1 MGKTDNYKVSLKP
14 GCDEIVEK
22 KSRFIANVLPVQSV
36 QEAEEQIAAFQKK
49 FWDARHNCYAFV
61 IGSDFGTT
69 RCSDNGEPSG
79 TAGRPI
85 HGQLLSKDLTDT
97 LIIVIR
103 YFGGIKLGVSG
114 LINAYKTAAKDAL
127 DNNTI
132 VERFVEEDYQLH
144 FPPLSMNKVMQLL
157 KRETVKITDQQY
169 DTDCII
175 RFTVQKR
182 DADNL
187 LEALRKVDGAVVEAA
202 I

>member
-1 MGKTDNYKVSLKP
+1 MFDYTYRTIAKESEGLYK
-14 GCDEIVEK
+14 EK
-22 KSRFIANVLPVQSV
+22 GSRFIALAYPVRTEEEVKQHV
-36 QEAEEQIAAFQKK
+36 AEVKK
-49 FWDARHNCYAFV
+49 KYYDARHHCYAY
-61 IGSDFGTT
+61 ILGANKDAY
-69 RCSDNGEPSG
+69 RMNDDGEPSG

-132 VERFVEEDYQLH
+132 VEKFVEEDYQLR

-157 KRETVKITDQQY
+157 KRDTVKITDQQY

>member
-1 MGKTDNYKVSLKP
+1 MFDYTYRTIAKESEGLYK
-14 GCDEIVEK
+14 EK
-22 KSRFIANVLPVQSV
+22 GSRFIALAYPVRTEEEVKQHV
-36 QEAEEQIAAFQKK
+36 AEVKK
-49 FWDARHNCYAFV
+49 KYYDARHHCYAY
-61 IGSDFGTT
+61 ILGANKDAY
-69 RCSDNGEPSG
+69 RMNDDGEPSG

-132 VERFVEEDYQLH
+132 VEKFVEEDYQLR

-157 KRETVKITDQQY
+157 KRDTVKITDQQY

-187 LEALRKVDGAVVEAA
+187 LEALQKVDGAVVGM
-202 I
+202 

>member
-1 MGKTDNYKVSLKP
+1 MFDYTYRTIAKESEGLYK
-14 GCDEIVEK
+14 EK
-22 KSRFIANVLPVQSV
+22 GSRFIALAYPVRT
-36 QEAEEQIAAFQKK
+36 EEEVKQHVADVKK
-49 FWDARHNCYAFV
+49 KYYDARHHCYAY
-61 IGSDFGTT
+61 ILGANKDAY
-69 RCSDNGEPSG
+69 RMNDDGEPSG

-202 I
+202 V

>member
-1 MGKTDNYKVSLKP
+1 MFDFTYRTIAKESEGLYK
-14 GCDEIVEK
+14 EK
-22 KSRFIANVLPVQSV
+22 GSRFIALAYPVRT
-36 QEAEEQIAAFQKK
+36 EEEVKQHVTEVKK
-49 FWDARHNCYAFV
+49 KYYDARHHCYAY
-61 IGSDFGTT
+61 ILGTNKDAY
-69 RCSDNGEPSG
+69 RMNDDGEPSG

-132 VERFVEEDYQLH
+132 VEKFVEEDYQLH

-157 KRETVKITDQQY
+157 KRETVKITNQQY

-202 I
+202 V

>member
-1 MGKTDNYKVSLKP
+1 MFNYTYRTIAKESEGLYK
-14 GCDEIVEK
+14 EK
-22 KSRFIANVLPVQSV
+22 GSRFIALAYPVRT
-36 QEAEEQIAAFQKK
+36 EEEVKQHVADVKK
-49 FWDARHNCYAFV
+49 KYYDARHHCYAY
-61 IGSDFGTT
+61 ILGANKDAY
-69 RCSDNGEPSG
+69 RMNDDGEPSG

-132 VERFVEEDYQLH
+132 VEKFVEEDYQLR

-175 RFTVQKR
+175 RFSVQKR

-187 LEALRKVDGAVVEAA
+187 LEALRKVEGAVVEAA

>member
-1 MGKTDNYKVSLKP
+1 MFNYTYRTIAKESEGLYK
-14 GCDEIVEK
+14 EK
-22 KSRFIANVLPVQSV
+22 GSRFIALAYPVRT
-36 QEAEEQIAAFQKK
+36 EEEVKQHVADVKK
-49 FWDARHNCYAFV
+49 KYYDARHHCYAY
-61 IGSDFGTT
+61 ILGANKDAY
-69 RCSDNGEPSG
+69 RMNDDGEPSG

-132 VERFVEEDYQLH
+132 VEKFVEEDYQLR

-157 KRETVKITDQQY
+157 KRDTVKITDQQY

-187 LEALRKVDGAVVEAA
+187 LEALRKVDVAVVGM
-202 I
+202 

>member
-1 MGKTDNYKVSLKP
+1 MFNYTYRTIAKESEGLYK
-14 GCDEIVEK
+14 EK
-22 KSRFIANVLPVQSV
+22 GSRFIALAYPVRTEEEVKQHV
-36 QEAEEQIAAFQKK
+36 AEVKK
-49 FWDARHNCYAFV
+49 KYYDARHHCYAY
-61 IGSDFGTT
+61 ILGANKDAY
-69 RCSDNGEPSG
+69 RMNDDGEPSG

-85 HGQLLSKDLTDT
+85 HGQLLSNDLTDT

-132 VERFVEEDYQLH
+132 VEKFVEEDYQLR

-182 DADNL
+182 DTDNL

-202 I
+202 V

>member
-1 MGKTDNYKVSLKP
+1 MFDFTYRTIAKESEGLYK
-14 GCDEIVEK
+14 EK
-22 KSRFIANVLPVQSV
+22 GSRFIALAYPVRTEEEVKQHV
-36 QEAEEQIAAFQKK
+36 AEVKK
-49 FWDARHNCYAFV
+49 KYYDARHHCYAY
-61 IGSDFGTT
+61 ILGPNKDAY
-69 RCSDNGEPSG
+69 RQNDDGEPSG

-85 HGQLLSKDLTDT
+85 HGQLLSNDLTDT

-132 VERFVEEDYQLH
+132 VERFVEENYEIH
-144 FPPLSMNKVMQLL
+144 FPPLGMNKVMQLL
-157 KRETVKITDQQY
+157 KRDTVKITDQQY

-182 DADNL
+182 DADAL
-187 LEALRKVDGAVVEAA
+187 LEALQKVEGASITPA
-202 I
+202 

>member
-1 MGKTDNYKVSLKP
+1 MFDYTYRTIAKESEGLYK
-14 GCDEIVEK
+14 EK
-22 KSRFIANVLPVQSV
+22 GSRFIALAYPVRT
-36 QEAEEQIAAFQKK
+36 EEEVKQHVADMKK
-49 FWDARHNCYAFV
+49 KYYDARHHCYAY
-61 IGSDFGTT
+61 ILGANKDAY
-69 RCSDNGEPSG
+69 RMNDDGEPSG

-132 VERFVEEDYQLH
+132 VERFVEEDYQLR

-175 RFTVQKR
+175 RFIVQKR

>member
-1 MGKTDNYKVSLKP
+1 MFNYTYRTIAKESEGLYK
-14 GCDEIVEK
+14 EK
-22 KSRFIANVLPVQSV
+22 GSRFIALAYPVRT
-36 QEAEEQIAAFQKK
+36 EEEVKQHVADVKK
-49 FWDARHNCYAFV
+49 KYYDARHHCYAY
-61 IGSDFGTT
+61 ILGANKDAY
-69 RCSDNGEPSG
+69 RMNDDGEPSG

-132 VERFVEEDYQLH
+132 VERFVEEDYLLH

>member
-1 MGKTDNYKVSLKP
+1 MFNYTYRTIAKESEGLYK
-14 GCDEIVEK
+14 EK
-22 KSRFIANVLPVQSV
+22 GSRFIALAYPVRT
-36 QEAEEQIAAFQKK
+36 EEEVKQHVADVKK
-49 FWDARHNCYAFV
+49 KYYDARHHCYAY
-61 IGSDFGTT
+61 ILGANKDAY
-69 RCSDNGEPSG
+69 RMNDDGEPSG

-85 HGQLLSKDLTDT
+85 HGQLLSKDLTNT

-132 VERFVEEDYQLH
+132 VEKFVEEDYQLH

-157 KRETVKITDQQY
+157 KRETVKITGQAY
-169 DTDCII
+169 EADCII
-175 RFTVQKR
+175 NFTVQKR

-187 LEALRKVDGAVVEAA
+187 LDALRKVDGATIEIV
-202 I
+202 